1 MYFLIYWTAFEPF
14 CTEPHILGTYLP
26 SPSRVNTFH
35 IHDLNVASADWAV
48 RTFVRHS
55 FLIFLC
61 LSAMETL
68 CIQVILYL
76 LLSRSLLL
84 GISSLIYS
92 TLPPTFVTII
102 FFALPF
108 CDALFH
114 IMPYCVLNC
123 INHQLLARFSMLYG
137 SSGLWHISSVRQQQL
152 DTDTCWSEQ
161 SMDIQTNHEHTGD
174 TCLINYTHDIRK
186 RSE

>member
-1 MYFLIYWTAFEPF
+1 M
-14 CTEPHILGTYLP
+14 
-26 SPSRVNTFH
+26 
-35 IHDLNVASADWAV
+35 
-48 RTFVRHS
+48 RHS